1 MEWIHT
7 RTFPVTVLVSDELS
21 ALSTV
26 STARDAGREAIH
38 HPGES
43 VASVTY
49 RPETV
54 GNAAHLRQQQQQLLH
69 LQQLQQQQQQ
79 QTYAGVLRS
88 EAGEAS
94 QAGQARQALLDP
106 ITRIRNLG
114 TKGSHFSPALLWS
127 KLNNGIVKWLSSC
140 TDLDFISGFYTF
152 SLIHSWRKPHKF

>member
-1 MEWIHT
+1 M

-49 RPETV
+49 RTETV
-54 GNAAHLRQQQQQLLH
+54 GNAAHLRHQQQQLLH
-69 LQQLQQQQQQ
+69 LQQLQQQQQQQ

-114 TKGSHFSPALLWS
+114 TKGSHFSPALL
-127 KLNNGIVKWLSSC
+127 
-140 TDLDFISGFYTF
+140 
-152 SLIHSWRKPHKF
+152 